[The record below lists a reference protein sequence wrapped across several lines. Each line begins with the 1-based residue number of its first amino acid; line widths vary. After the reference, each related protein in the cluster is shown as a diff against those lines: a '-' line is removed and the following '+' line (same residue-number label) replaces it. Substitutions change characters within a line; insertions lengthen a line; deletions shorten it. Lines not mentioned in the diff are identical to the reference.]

1 MASSAVSPYTHSALL
16 IKKLP
21 TSRFYHSHK
30 IRLSSLTGYPETLPN
45 IEPLLKPST
54 LGDVATYLFFSAG
67 GLFIGGELGLLAG
80 SFSAG
85 RTISQ
90 DPESSTRI
98 ETAFSKLR
106 ADVLR
111 KEADSLDGGASVID
125 KLF

>member
-1 MASSAVSPYTHSALL
+1 MNHDRTWY
-16 IKKLP
+16 
-21 TSRFYHSHK
+21 
-30 IRLSSLTGYPETLPN
+30 LSSLTRNAEALPN
-45 IEPLLKPST
+45 IEPFLKPST

-90 DPESSTRI
+90 DPESRSRI
-98 ETAFSKLR
+98 ETAFRKLR